1 MVDHFARMGTSRALP
16 STDLIRAAIS
26 PRPPD
31 PNRFY
36 WRNRPP
42 SFPVAVAEFT
52 CQQWRHRE
60 PEEHFSFRIALTL
73 EVGTVDDALAVT
85 IHAANPVD
93 PVQAKP
99 KVCNV
104 TEDVDLCDEAAA
116 LLDLSRL

>member
-1 MVDHFARMGTSRALP
+1 MLDHFARMGTARALP

-36 WRNRPP
+36 WRNRRP

-60 PEEHFSFRIALTL
+60 QEEHFSFRIALKL
-73 EVGTVDDALAVT
+73 EVGTVEDALAVRSEEHT
-85 IHAANPVD
+85 SELQSLMRISYAVFCLKKKKNITNKHIR
-93 PVQAKP
+93 
-99 KVCNV
+99 
-104 TEDVDLCDEAAA
+104 A
-116 LLDLSRL
+116 L